1 MKKSI
6 QCLLFILLISSCSKP
21 KEFVKA
27 TYKPITISAYASGII
42 KSGEQYEAYSSDNGI
57 LEKIFITE
65 GDTVSKGDILFQ
77 IDNRTSRLNS
87 ENAKLAL
94 ELSRQNSSSQSNRI
108 KEIQMLVT
116 QAKDKLALDSTL
128 YLRQK
133 NLWSQNIGTKVEFEQ
148 KELAYKNSKSN
159 YLSVVAKLENI
170 KLQSDT
176 EYKQAQN
183 NLKISKQREGNFAVK
198 SEVDGVV
205 YSILKER
212 GEFVSSQTPIAIVG
226 KNSSFFIE
234 LQVDEFDI
242 VKIAK
247 GQALFITMD
256 SYKNQVFEAKVV
268 KIYPIMNEKTR
279 TFRVDASFTKAP
291 SVLFPNLTVEA
302 NIVLTKKDKAMV
314 LPRKYVLNDSIVKT
328 VKGEQKNVTTGL
340 MNYEYIEILSGM
352 DTTTEIVKP

>member
-6 QCLLFILLISSCSKP
+6 LCLLSGLLIISCSKP

-27 TYKPITISAYASGII
+27 TYKPITISVYASGVI

-65 GDTVSKGDILFQ
+65 GDTVSQGDILFQ

-108 KEIQMLVT
+108 KEIQMQVT
-116 QAKDKLALDSTL
+116 QAKDKMVLDSSL
-128 YLRQK
+128 YMRQK
-133 NLWSQNIGTKVEFEQ
+133 TLWGQNIGTKVEFEQ

-159 YLSVVAKLENI
+159 YLSTKARHDNA
-170 KLQSDT
+170 KLQSET

-183 NLKISKQREGNFAVK
+183 NLKISKEREGNFAVK
-198 SEVDGVV
+198 SEVDGIV

-212 GEFVSSQTPIAIVG
+212 GEFVSSQMPIAIVG
-226 KNSSFFIE
+226 KDNSFFIE

-247 GQALFITMD
+247 GQAVFITMD
-256 SYKNQVFEAKVV
+256 SYKNEVFEAKVIKV
-268 KIYPIMNEKTR
+268 YPIMNEKTR
-279 TFRVDASFTKAP
+279 TFRVDASFIQAP
-291 SVLFPNLTVEA
+291 PILYPNLTVEA

-328 VKGEQKNVTTGL
+328 VKDEQKVVKTGL
-340 MNYEYIEILSGM
+340 MNYEYIEIISGI